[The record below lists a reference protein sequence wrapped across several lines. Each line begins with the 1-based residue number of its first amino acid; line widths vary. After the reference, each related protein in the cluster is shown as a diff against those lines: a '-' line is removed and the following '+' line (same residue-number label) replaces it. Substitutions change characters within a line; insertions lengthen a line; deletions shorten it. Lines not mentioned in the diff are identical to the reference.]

1 MLLIVCSYIVFILDN
16 EPMQSTQKQA
26 QKQLGAV
33 IRENREALELS
44 QEALADLVGVHR
56 TYMGSIER
64 GEKKY
69 FSFEYSSYCIGS
81 KTQAFRAFCY
91 GENVRKP
98 S

>member
-1 MLLIVCSYIVFILDN
+1 MLLIVCRYIVFIKDN
-16 EPMQSTQKQA
+16 ESMQSTQKQA

-64 GEKKY
+64 GERNISLLNIRRIASALKL
-69 FSFEYSSYCIGS
+69 
-81 KTQAFRAFCY
+81 
-91 GENVRKP
+91 KP
-98 S
+98 SELFAMAKM